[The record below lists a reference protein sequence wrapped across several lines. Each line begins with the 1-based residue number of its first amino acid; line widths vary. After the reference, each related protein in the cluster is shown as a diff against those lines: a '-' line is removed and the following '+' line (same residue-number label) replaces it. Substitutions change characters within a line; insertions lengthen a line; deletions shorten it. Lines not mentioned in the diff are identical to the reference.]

1 MPPEPLP
8 KHSLASLLS
17 LAWPIIVSRST
28 QVVMGLADALFVAHL
43 GENALASV
51 TAGAMNS
58 AAVFIFP
65 MGISFIVASF
75 SSQLAGRG
83 EAAAARRYGW
93 YGLAVAALAQVLAL
107 LVIPWLPGV
116 FGSLHYAPALVDG
129 LCAYLSVRL
138 LSTGMAVGI
147 EALGNYYSGLG
158 KTTMVM
164 RANLTAMLL
173 NIVFLWLLVDGHAN
187 FPALGVRGAAWANVL
202 ATGLAFAGFMAAFLW
217 QGRRLGHLGLK
228 FSEFGRMLRF
238 GLPSGLNWSFE
249 FFAFIAFV
257 NVVVGSLGTSALAA
271 LMAVIQINSVAFMPA
286 FGLGSAGAILVG
298 QSIGAG
304 RQDQVPALVRL
315 TFLAS
320 AAWMLLVALVYV
332 SMPARLL
339 GPFVPGQAADNAFVA
354 AGVAMLFLSAFWQIF
369 DAAGITLGEALR
381 AAGDTVFPMWARG
394 ALAWG
399 VFLPGS
405 WIQVRLCGGTVRAA
419 VAWLMAYLGLL
430 SLALFLRFQS
440 GAWRKIDLMDT
451 KLPV

>member
-1 MPPEPLP
+1 MPPPTPP

-65 MGISFIVASF
+65 MGVSFIVASF

-83 EAAAARRYGW
+83 ESAAARRYGW
-93 YGLAVAALAQVLAL
+93 YGLAVAALALAL
-107 LVIPWLPGV
+107 LAIPWLPAV
-116 FGSLHYAPALVDG
+116 FGSLHYAPALVEG
-129 LCAYLSVRL
+129 LCAYLSIRL
-138 LSTGMAVGI
+138 LSTGVAVGI

-158 KTTMVM
+158 RTSAVM
-164 RANLTAMLL
+164 RANLAAMLL
-173 NIVFLWLLVDGHAN
+173 NILFLWLLVDGHDG
-187 FPALGVRGAAWANVL
+187 FPALGIRGAAWANL
-202 ATGLAFAGFMAAFLW
+202 WATGLAFAGFFAAFLW
-217 QGRRLGHLGLK
+217 QGRGLGRLGLK
-228 FSEFGRMLRF
+228 LGEFVRMLRF

-304 RQDQVPALVRL
+304 HRDQVPALVWL
-315 TFLAS
+315 TFLTS
-320 AAWMLLVALVYV
+320 AAWMLLVALLYV
-332 SMPARLL
+332 SMPSRLL
-339 GPFVPGQAADNAFVA
+339 APFVPGQAADNAFVA
-354 AGVAMLFLSAFWQIF
+354 AGVAMLFLSAFWQVF

-394 ALAWG
+394 VLAWG

-405 WIQVRLCGGTVRAA
+405 WIQVRFYGGTVRAA

-430 SLALFLRFQS
+430 ALALFLRFRG
-440 GAWRKIDLMDT
+440 GAWRKIELMEAR
-451 KLPV
+451 LPVP